1 MISEDD
7 PVVRTEIAVAGDLV
21 SAYPD
26 LTVREHLQLVSV
38 AHGEGRLAADLVD
51 RALAECRLEGHGGAL
66 PGSLSSGQLQALQLA
81 TVLVRPLRL
90 MVLDEPEQRLDPA
103 AGAGW
108 PACCARERGG
118 RGDPAG
124 HAPHRAR
131 RGGGRARHPAQ
142 RRRGHRRGAA
152 GRDAGGVAVTVTR
165 DPIAVPDS
173 TGATF
178 ALLRQLRRG
187 HGRKQAANAAYWAYL
202 AAVIVVSYG
211 GTLIVTAYR
220 ALRHPPPATAAA
232 PQLLHAAPAAL
243 TALVLLV
250 FLIMARDALW
260 RGPVTVPQ
268 ATADWLLGTPVSRRR
283 LLRPR
288 FRGSAAGALL
298 VGAVA
303 GIVPAATLV
312 ALGLGGRSGGEVI
325 RLAGAA
331 MVSMGL
337 LFALATGLAGLIERY
352 PGTGRWVRAATPAAL
367 AAAVLLGGLAA
378 WAGLGRLPPAVATV
392 VLWSG
397 PWGWAAQ
404 PVIAAAA
411 HAVPARAAANPA
423 PWWPGALALLA
434 AAALAALACAD
445 RAVAGVPAAALRAR
459 ARTLGAMSAA
469 ALSMNTRGVATAYA
483 AAGGARRARFR
494 LPPPRRRE
502 LVLPWRDLLAL
513 LRSPA
518 RLVSAVLL
526 ALLAALLI
534 AVAAH
539 GLPVSLVLVASGLSL
554 GFLAAAWLCEGARL
568 DADDPRRS
576 VQLPMTFQSL
586 AWWHA
591 AVPCLVLLAA
601 VGIPAAVVCLVT
613 GDLRPL
619 ALLAVTIPVLVG
631 GALVNVFRGNFSP
644 SLFVG
649 ADTPVGNT
657 AAISIVFWYAWGTVL
672 AVLPMTVL
680 VTSALGSAGPAP
692 LLRALVIGAGL
703 AAGLGAYAAR
713 RARRLRG
720 ELICD
725 PRLLLPAGHGGGERC
740 ARSRPRPWGAR
751 WPECQVQARSNGGDA
766 AGGQDH
772 DPERPR

>member
-1 MISEDD
+1 M
-7 PVVRTEIAVAGDLV
+7 
-21 SAYPD
+21 
-26 LTVREHLQLVSV
+26 
-38 AHGEGRLAADLVD
+38 
-51 RALAECRLEGHGGAL
+51 
-66 PGSLSSGQLQALQLA
+66 
-81 TVLVRPLRL
+81 
-90 MVLDEPEQRLDPA
+90 
-103 AGAGW
+103 
-108 PACCARERGG
+108 
-118 RGDPAG
+118 
-124 HAPHRAR
+124 
-131 RGGGRARHPAQ
+131 
-142 RRRGHRRGAA
+142 
-152 GRDAGGVAVTVTR
+152 TVTP

-173 TGATF
+173 TAATF
-178 ALLRQLRRG
+178 SLLRQLRRG
-187 HGRKQAANAAYWAYL
+187 RGRKQAASAAYWAYL

-211 GTLIVTAYR
+211 GSLIVTSYR

-243 TALVLLV
+243 TALALLV
-250 FLIMARDALW
+250 FLVLLRDALW

-268 ATADWLLGTPVSRRR
+268 ATADWLLGTPVARRR

-303 GIVPAATLV
+303 GIVPAAALV
-312 ALGLGGRSGGEVI
+312 ALGLGGRSGGEVV

-337 LFALATGLAGLIERY
+337 LFALGTGLAGLIERY
-352 PGTGRWVRAATPAAL
+352 PGSGRWVRVATPVTL
-367 AAAVLLGGLAA
+367 AAAVALGGLAA
-378 WAGLGRLPPAVATV
+378 WAGFGRLPSAVAAV
-392 VLWSG
+392 AFWSG

-404 PVIAAAA
+404 PVIAVAGQ
-411 HAVPARAAANPA
+411 AVPASVAGNPA
-423 PWWPGALALLA
+423 PWWPLALALLA
-434 AAALAALACAD
+434 VAALAALACAD

-459 ARTLGAMSAA
+459 ARTLGAMSSA

-483 AAGGARRARFR
+483 GAAGARRARFR

-502 LVLPWRDLLAL
+502 LVMLWRDLLAL

-526 ALLAALLI
+526 ALLAAALV
-534 AVAAH
+534 AVAGH
-539 GLPVSLVLVASGLSL
+539 GRPVSLVLVGCGLSL
-554 GFLAAAWLCEGARL
+554 GYLAAAWLCEGARL

-576 VQLPMTFQSL
+576 AHLPMRFESL

-601 VGIPAAVVCLVT
+601 AGVPAAVACVAA

-619 ALLAVTIPVLVG
+619 ALLVVTIPVLVG
-631 GALVNVFRGNFSP
+631 GALVNVFRGSFSP
-644 SLFVG
+644 SLLVG

-657 AAISIVFWYAWGTVL
+657 AALSIVFWYAWGTVL

-680 VTSALGSAGPAP
+680 VSSALGSPGPAP

-713 RARRLRG
+713 RARRLR
-720 ELICD
+720 
-725 PRLLLPAGHGGGERC
+725 AG
-740 ARSRPRPWGAR
+740 
-751 WPECQVQARSNGGDA
+751 
-766 AGGQDH
+766 
-772 DPERPR
+772 

>member
-1 MISEDD
+1 
-7 PVVRTEIAVAGDLV
+7 
-21 SAYPD
+21 
-26 LTVREHLQLVSV
+26 
-38 AHGEGRLAADLVD
+38 
-51 RALAECRLEGHGGAL
+51 
-66 PGSLSSGQLQALQLA
+66 
-81 TVLVRPLRL
+81 
-90 MVLDEPEQRLDPA
+90 
-103 AGAGW
+103 
-108 PACCARERGG
+108 
-118 RGDPAG
+118 
-124 HAPHRAR
+124 
-131 RGGGRARHPAQ
+131 
-142 RRRGHRRGAA
+142 
-152 GRDAGGVAVTVTR
+152 VTVTR
-165 DPIAVPDS
+165 DSIAVPDS

-211 GTLIVTAYR
+211 GSLIVAAYR

-243 TALVLLV
+243 TALMLLV
-250 FLIMARDALW
+250 FLVLVRDALW

-288 FRGSAAGALL
+288 FRGSAAGGLL

-312 ALGLGGRSGGEVI
+312 ALGLGGRSDAEVI

-331 MVSMGL
+331 VVSMAL

-378 WAGLGRLPPAVATV
+378 WAGLGRLPSAVAAV
-392 VLWSG
+392 LLWSG

-404 PVIAAAA
+404 PVIAVAT
-411 HAVPARAAANPA
+411 HAVPAGAAGNPA
-423 PWWPGALALLA
+423 PWWPVALGLLA

-445 RAVAGVPAAALRAR
+445 RAAAGVPAAALRAR
-459 ARTLGAMSAA
+459 ARTLGAISAA
-469 ALSMNTRGVATAYA
+469 ALSMNTRGVATAYT
-483 AAGGARRARFR
+483 AGSGARRARFR

-502 LVLPWRDLLAL
+502 LVMLWRDLLAL

-518 RLVSAVLL
+518 RLASAVLL
-526 ALLAALLI
+526 ALLAAVLI
-534 AVAAH
+534 AVAGH
-539 GLPVSLVLVASGLSL
+539 GRPVSLVLVASGLSL
-554 GFLAAAWLCEGARL
+554 GYLAAAWLCEGARL

-576 VQLPMTFQSL
+576 VPLPMRFQSL
-586 AWWHA
+586 AWWHG

-601 VGIPAAVVCLVT
+601 VGIPAAVACLIT

-619 ALLAVTIPVLVG
+619 ALLVVTIPVLVG
-631 GALVNVFRGNFSP
+631 GALVNVFRGDFSP
-644 SLFVG
+644 SLLVG
-649 ADTPVGNT
+649 ADTPLGNT

-672 AVLPMTVL
+672 AILPMTVL
-680 VTSALGSAGPAP
+680 VTSALGSAGPAA
-692 LLRALVIGAGL
+692 LVRALVIGAGL

-713 RARRLRG
+713 RAGRLR
-720 ELICD
+720 
-725 PRLLLPAGHGGGERC
+725 A
-740 ARSRPRPWGAR
+740 S
-751 WPECQVQARSNGGDA
+751 
-766 AGGQDH
+766 
-772 DPERPR
+772 

>member
-1 MISEDD
+1 M
-7 PVVRTEIAVAGDLV
+7 
-21 SAYPD
+21 
-26 LTVREHLQLVSV
+26 
-38 AHGEGRLAADLVD
+38 
-51 RALAECRLEGHGGAL
+51 
-66 PGSLSSGQLQALQLA
+66 
-81 TVLVRPLRL
+81 
-90 MVLDEPEQRLDPA
+90 
-103 AGAGW
+103 
-108 PACCARERGG
+108 
-118 RGDPAG
+118 
-124 HAPHRAR
+124 
-131 RGGGRARHPAQ
+131 
-142 RRRGHRRGAA
+142 
-152 GRDAGGVAVTVTR
+152 TVTR

-187 HGRKQAANAAYWAYL
+187 HSRKRAANAAYWAYL

-211 GTLIVTAYR
+211 GSLIVAAYR

-232 PQLLHAAPAAL
+232 PRLLHGAPAAL

-250 FLIMARDALW
+250 FLVLVRDALW

-288 FRGSAAGALL
+288 FRGSAVGAVL

-312 ALGLGGRSGGEVI
+312 ALGLGGRSDGEVI

-331 MVSMGL
+331 VVSMGL

-352 PGTGRWVRAATPAAL
+352 PGTGRWVRAATPVML

-378 WAGLGRLPPAVATV
+378 WAGLGRLPSAVAAV

-404 PVIAAAA
+404 PVIAVAS
-411 HAVPARAAANPA
+411 HAVPASSVTGHALPGSALPGGSVAGNPA
-423 PWWPGALALLA
+423 PWWPLALALLA

-445 RAVAGVPAAALRAR
+445 RAAAGVPAAALRAR

-469 ALSMNTRGVATAYA
+469 ALSMNTRGVATAYT

-502 LVLPWRDLLAL
+502 LVLLWRDLLAL

-526 ALLAALLI
+526 ALLATSLI
-534 AVAAH
+534 AVAGH
-539 GLPVSLVLVASGLSL
+539 GHPVSLVLVASGLSL
-554 GFLAAAWLCEGARL
+554 GYLAAAWLCEGARL

-576 VQLPMTFQSL
+576 VPLPIRFQTL

-591 AVPCLVLLAA
+591 GVPCLVLLVAA
-601 VGIPAAVVCLVT
+601 GIPAAAVCVAA

-619 ALLAVTIPVLVG
+619 VLLAVIIPVLVG
-631 GALVNVFRGNFSP
+631 GALVNAFRGSFSL

-649 ADTPVGNT
+649 VDTPVGNT
-657 AAISIVFWYAWGTVL
+657 AALSILFWYAWGTVL

-680 VTSALGSAGPAP
+680 VSSALRSPGPVP
-692 LLRALVIGAGL
+692 LARALVIGAGL

-713 RARRLRG
+713 RAGRLR
-720 ELICD
+720 
-725 PRLLLPAGHGGGERC
+725 AG
-740 ARSRPRPWGAR
+740 
-751 WPECQVQARSNGGDA
+751 
-766 AGGQDH
+766 
-772 DPERPR
+772 

>member
-1 MISEDD
+1 
-7 PVVRTEIAVAGDLV
+7 
-21 SAYPD
+21 
-26 LTVREHLQLVSV
+26 
-38 AHGEGRLAADLVD
+38 
-51 RALAECRLEGHGGAL
+51 
-66 PGSLSSGQLQALQLA
+66 
-81 TVLVRPLRL
+81 
-90 MVLDEPEQRLDPA
+90 
-103 AGAGW
+103 
-108 PACCARERGG
+108 
-118 RGDPAG
+118 
-124 HAPHRAR
+124 
-131 RGGGRARHPAQ
+131 
-142 RRRGHRRGAA
+142 
-152 GRDAGGVAVTVTR
+152 VTVTR

-187 HGRKQAANAAYWAYL
+187 HGRKHAANAAYWAYL
-202 AAVIVVSYG
+202 AAIIVVSYG
-211 GTLIVTAYR
+211 GSLIVTAYR
-220 ALRHPPPATAAA
+220 ALRRPPPATAAA
-232 PQLLHAAPAAL
+232 PRLLHAAPAAL

-250 FLIMARDALW
+250 FLVLVRDALW

-312 ALGLGGRSGGEVI
+312 ALGLGGRSGGGVL
-325 RLAGAA
+325 RLAAAA

-352 PGTGRWVRAATPAAL
+352 PGTGRWVRAATPVTL
-367 AAAVLLGGLAA
+367 AAAVLVGGLAA
-378 WAGLGRLPPAVATV
+378 WAGLGGLPSAVAGV

-404 PVIAAAA
+404 PVIAAAG
-411 HAVPARAAANPA
+411 HAVPASSVAGHALPAGAVAGNPA
-423 PWWPGALALLA
+423 PWWPLALALLA
-434 AAALAALACAD
+434 AAALTALACAD
-445 RAVAGVPAAALRAR
+445 RAAAGVPAAALRAR

-469 ALSMNTRGVATAYA
+469 ALSMNTRGVATAYT

-502 LVLPWRDLLAL
+502 LVVLWRDLLAL

-526 ALLAALLI
+526 ALLATALI
-534 AVAAH
+534 ALAGH
-539 GLPVSLVLVASGLSL
+539 GRPVSLVLVASGLSL
-554 GFLAAAWLCEGARL
+554 GYLAAAWLCEGARL

-576 VQLPMTFQSL
+576 VPLPIRFQTL

-591 AVPCLVLLAA
+591 GVPCLVLLVAAGLPAAA
-601 VGIPAAVVCLVT
+601 VCVAA

-631 GALVNVFRGNFSP
+631 GALVNAFRGSFSP

-649 ADTPVGNT
+649 VDTPVGNT
-657 AAISIVFWYAWGTVL
+657 AALSILFWYAWGTVL

-680 VTSALGSAGPAP
+680 VSSALRSPGPAP
-692 LLRALVIGAGL
+692 LVRALVIGAGL

-713 RARRLRG
+713 RAGRLR
-720 ELICD
+720 
-725 PRLLLPAGHGGGERC
+725 AG
-740 ARSRPRPWGAR
+740 
-751 WPECQVQARSNGGDA
+751 
-766 AGGQDH
+766 
-772 DPERPR
+772 

>member
-1 MISEDD
+1 M
-7 PVVRTEIAVAGDLV
+7 
-21 SAYPD
+21 
-26 LTVREHLQLVSV
+26 
-38 AHGEGRLAADLVD
+38 
-51 RALAECRLEGHGGAL
+51 
-66 PGSLSSGQLQALQLA
+66 
-81 TVLVRPLRL
+81 
-90 MVLDEPEQRLDPA
+90 
-103 AGAGW
+103 
-108 PACCARERGG
+108 
-118 RGDPAG
+118 
-124 HAPHRAR
+124 
-131 RGGGRARHPAQ
+131 
-142 RRRGHRRGAA
+142 
-152 GRDAGGVAVTVTR
+152 TR

-187 HGRKQAANAAYWAYL
+187 HSRKQAANAAYWAYL

-211 GTLIVTAYR
+211 GSLIVAAYR

-232 PQLLHAAPAAL
+232 PRLLHGAPAAL
-243 TALVLLV
+243 TALMLLV
-250 FLIMARDALW
+250 FLVLVRDALW

-268 ATADWLLGTPVSRRR
+268 PTADWLLGTPVSRRR

-288 FRGSAAGALL
+288 FRGSAAGAVL

-312 ALGLGGRSGGEVI
+312 ALGLGGRSDGEVV

-331 MVSMGL
+331 VVSMAL

-352 PGTGRWVRAATPAAL
+352 PGTGRWVRAATPVTL

-378 WAGLGRLPPAVATV
+378 WAGLGRLPSALAAV

-404 PVIAAAA
+404 PVIAAAG
-411 HAVPARAAANPA
+411 HAVPASSVAGHAQPGSALPGGSVAGNPA
-423 PWWPGALALLA
+423 PWWPLALALLA

-445 RAVAGVPAAALRAR
+445 RAAAGVPAAALRAR

-469 ALSMNTRGVATAYA
+469 ALSMNTRGVATAYT

-502 LVLPWRDLLAL
+502 LVLLWRDLLAL

-526 ALLAALLI
+526 ALLATALI
-534 AVAAH
+534 AVAGH
-539 GLPVSLVLVASGLSL
+539 GHPVSLVLVASGLSL

-576 VQLPMTFQSL
+576 VPLPIRFQTL

-591 AVPCLVLLAA
+591 GVPCLVLVVAA
-601 VGIPAAVVCLVT
+601 GIPAAAVCVAA

-619 ALLAVTIPVLVG
+619 ALLAVIIPVLVG
-631 GALVNVFRGNFSP
+631 GALVNAFRGSFSP

-649 ADTPVGNT
+649 VDTPVGNT
-657 AAISIVFWYAWGTVL
+657 AALSILFWYAWGTVL

-680 VTSALGSAGPAP
+680 VSSALRSPGPAP
-692 LLRALVIGAGL
+692 LARALVIGAGL

-713 RARRLRG
+713 RAGRLR
-720 ELICD
+720 
-725 PRLLLPAGHGGGERC
+725 AG
-740 ARSRPRPWGAR
+740 
-751 WPECQVQARSNGGDA
+751 
-766 AGGQDH
+766 
-772 DPERPR
+772 